1 MENLTAL
8 LALKYKEAVQ
18 IVEKLDNGTWR
29 EDKEILKMK
38 VEEAMAVR
46 EVKKQLEDMG
56 IDKVA
61 TTKN

>member
-8 LALKYKEAVQ
+8 LALKYKEAVR
-18 IVEKLDNGTWR
+18 IVEKLEDGTWKD
-29 EDKEILKMK
+29 DKEISKMS
-38 VEEAMAVR
+38 VDEVGAVR